1 MEVVKKTLVLA
12 FIYILFV
19 TSCANKQDTI
29 ANDDQDERFEYS
41 GLIPYDSCYWI
52 YNPLVGN
59 GKAEKDIDKF
69 FITETDTME
78 SELLDK
84 SKQILKDFKI
94 KFEKKYEDTSDKGHY
109 FENKEDAVSGAKAYI
124 TVLGNYLFSHGYKK
138 ISENEFRQRVKKFF
152 FDDYSNE
159 VMFKEIIL
167 IDSLSPET
175 DFEEKW
181 HCMSLKYRIYLEEY
195 IDLLGKN
202 VDIKGAKF
210 INDGFDPDM
219 GEPINPRI
227 DMESFINGEL
237 VLDKERTTSPSLKL
251 DKVLYTH
258 MYLFNDS
265 KAAKIWFLNN
275 HIDFFFDEIRSY
287 DDDDE
292 VNRKKLSY
300 MLKHCTNDYGV
311 ITMKMP
317 PDYDG
322 PNKEKLLEHGLA
334 GRNHNMMKLIFD
346 ETDKAITEYEKDESV
361 GLNIQAFEMV
371 REYFWEKW
379 ATMQREK
386 SLESSPN
393 EIETLCIFAK
403 MEVSLN
409 KKHCRSRRHGWFNQE
424 CASLSYS
431 VLSDEVLEVAKKN
444 NYYGIPNFDEVLKV
458 IAWDREHDPQGSKFN
473 DSPFDYA
480 TLVTQNP

>member
-1 MEVVKKTLVLA
+1 MKVDKRILIQAV
-12 FIYILFV
+12 ICMLFV
-19 TSCANKQDTI
+19 TNCTNKQETI
-29 ANDDQDERFEYS
+29 TDDGREEKFEYS
-41 GLIPYDSCYWI
+41 GLIQYDSCYWI

-59 GKAEKDIDKF
+59 GRGNKNIDDF
-69 FITETDTME
+69 FLTETDTME
-78 SELLDK
+78 SELLYT

-94 KFEKKYEDTSDKGHY
+94 KHEKRYEGTSDKGPY
-109 FENKEDAVSGAKAYI
+109 FENEEDAVIGAKAYV

-138 ISENEFRQRVKKFF
+138 ISEDQFRQRVKYFF
-152 FDDYSNE
+152 FYNHSNE
-159 VMFKEIIL
+159 SLLNEINL
-167 IDSLSPET
+167 IDSLDHDYKDS
-175 DFEEKW
+175 W
-181 HCMSLKYRIYLEEY
+181 HCMSLKYRLYLEELV
-195 IDLLGKN
+195 DHLGEN
-202 VDIKGAKF
+202 VDIKGAKYL
-210 INDGFDPDM
+210 NDGFDPDM

-237 VLDKERTTSPSLKL
+237 YLGGEHTKSSLDL
-251 DKVLYTH
+251 DRLLYTH

-265 KAAKIWFLNN
+265 KAARNWLFNN
-275 HIDFFFDEIRSY
+275 YINFFFYRIPSY

-317 PDYDG
+317 PEYHG
-322 PNKEKLLEHGLA
+322 PDKEELLEHGLA
-334 GRNHNMMKLIFD
+334 GRNHNMMKLIFE
-346 ETDKAITEYEKDESV
+346 ETDKAITEYEKDESI
-361 GLNIQAFEMV
+361 GLNIQAFEML

-386 SLESSPN
+386 SLETSPN

>member
-1 MEVVKKTLVLA
+1 MKVAKRTLIWTLLSL
-12 FIYILFV
+12 LFV

-29 ANDDQDERFEYS
+29 ANDDQEDKFEYS
-41 GLIPYDSCYWI
+41 GLIQYDSCYWI

-59 GKAEKDIDKF
+59 SREEKNIDNF

-138 ISENEFRQRVKKFF
+138 ISENEFRQRVKYFF
-152 FDDYSNE
+152 FSDRSNE
-159 VMFKEIIL
+159 NWTNEINF
-167 IDSLSPET
+167 IDSLGPDYKDS
-175 DFEEKW
+175 W
-181 HCMSLKYRIYLEEY
+181 HCMSMKYRLYLNQH
-195 IDLLGKN
+195 IDKLGEN
-202 VDIKGAKF
+202 VDIKGAKY

-237 VLDKERTTSPSLKL
+237 VLEGEWTDPFLNL
-251 DKVLYTH
+251 DRVLYTH

-311 ITMKMP
+311 ITMNMP
-317 PDYDG
+317 PEYEG
-322 PNKEKLLEHGLA
+322 PNKETLLEHGLA

-346 ETDKAITEYEKDESV
+346 ETDKAITKYENDESV
-361 GLNIQAFEMV
+361 GLNTQAFEMIS
-371 REYFWEKW
+371 EYFWEKW
-379 ATMQREK
+379 ATTKREN
-386 SLESSPN
+386 SLKSSPN
-393 EIETLCIFAK
+393 EIETLCMFAK

-458 IAWDREHDPQGSKFN
+458 IAWDREHDPEGSKFN

>member
-1 MEVVKKTLVLA
+1 MKVAKRTLIWTLLSL
-12 FIYILFV
+12 LFV
-19 TSCANKQDTI
+19 TSCSNKQETI
-29 ANDDQDERFEYS
+29 TDDEREERFEYS

-59 GKAEKDIDKF
+59 GREGKNIDNF

-78 SELLDK
+78 SELLDT

-94 KFEKKYEDTSDKGHY
+94 KYEKKYESTDDKGSY
-109 FENKEDAVSGAKAYI
+109 FENKEDAVIGAKAFA
-124 TVLGNYLFSHGYKK
+124 TFLGNYLFNHGYKK
-138 ISENEFRQRVKKFF
+138 ISEDEFRKRVKYFF
-152 FDDYSNE
+152 FNDCSDE
-159 VMFKEIIL
+159 DRLKKIVL
-167 IDSLSPET
+167 IDSLSPEN
-175 DFEEKW
+175 DFEDKW
-181 HCMSLKYRIYLEEY
+181 HCMSLKYCIYLEEY
-195 IDLLGKN
+195 IIHLGPN
-202 VDIKGAKF
+202 VNIKGAKF
-210 INDGFDPDM
+210 LNDGLDPDM

-237 VLDKERTTSPSLKL
+237 VLGENAGSFIL
-251 DKVLYTH
+251 DRVLYTH
-258 MYLFNDS
+258 MFLFNES
-265 KAAKIWFLNN
+265 KAAKNWLFNN
-275 HIDFFFDEIRSY
+275 YINFFFYKISSY

-317 PDYDG
+317 PEYDG

-361 GLNIQAFEMV
+361 GLNIQAFEMIS
-371 REYFWEKW
+371 EYFWEKW

>member
-1 MEVVKKTLVLA
+1 MKVILLVQ
-12 FIYILFV
+12 FILCILFV
-19 TSCANKQDTI
+19 TSCTNKQETI
-29 ANDDQDERFEYS
+29 TDDEREERFEYS

-59 GKAEKDIDKF
+59 GREGKNIDNF

-78 SELLDK
+78 SELLDT

-94 KFEKKYEDTSDKGHY
+94 KYEKKYESTDDKGSY
-109 FENKEDAVSGAKAYI
+109 FENKEDAVIGAKAFA
-124 TVLGNYLFSHGYKK
+124 TFLGNYLFNHGYKK
-138 ISENEFRQRVKKFF
+138 ISEDEFRERVKYFF
-152 FDDYSNE
+152 FNDCSDE
-159 VMFKEIIL
+159 DRLKKIVL
-167 IDSLSPET
+167 IDSLSPEN
-175 DFEEKW
+175 DFEDKW
-181 HCMSLKYRIYLEEY
+181 HCMSLKYCIYLEEY
-195 IDLLGKN
+195 IIHLEPN
-202 VDIKGAKF
+202 VNIKGAKF
-210 INDGFDPDM
+210 LNDGLDPDM

-237 VLDKERTTSPSLKL
+237 VLGENAGSFIL
-251 DKVLYTH
+251 DRVLYTH
-258 MYLFNDS
+258 MFLFNES
-265 KAAKIWFLNN
+265 KAAKNWLFNN
-275 HIDFFFDEIRSY
+275 YINFFFYKISSY

-317 PDYDG
+317 PEYEG
-322 PNKEKLLEHGLA
+322 PNKETLLEHGLA

-346 ETDKAITEYEKDESV
+346 ETDKAITKYENDESV
-361 GLNIQAFEMV
+361 GLNTQAFEMIS
-371 REYFWEKW
+371 EYFWEKW
-379 ATMQREK
+379 ATTKREN
-386 SLESSPN
+386 SLKSSPN
-393 EIETLCIFAK
+393 EIETLCMFAK

-424 CASLSYS
+424 CASLAYR

-458 IAWDREHDPQGSKFN
+458 IAWDREHDPEGSGFN

-480 TLVTQNP
+480 TLVTQNPRASHD

>member
-1 MEVVKKTLVLA
+1 MKVAKRTLIWTLLSL
-12 FIYILFV
+12 LFV
-19 TSCANKQDTI
+19 TSCSNKQETI
-29 ANDDQDERFEYS
+29 TDDEREERFEYS

-59 GKAEKDIDKF
+59 GREGKNIDNF

-78 SELLDK
+78 SELLDT

-94 KFEKKYEDTSDKGHY
+94 KYEKKYESTDDKGSY
-109 FENKEDAVSGAKAYI
+109 FENKEDAVIGAKAYV

-138 ISENEFRQRVKKFF
+138 ISEEQFRQRVKYIFF
-152 FDDYSNE
+152 NDCHNEDWLNE
-159 VMFKEIIL
+159 VNL
-167 IDSLSPET
+167 IDSLGSNYK
-175 DFEEKW
+175 DSW

-195 IDLLGKN
+195 VNDLGKN

-219 GEPINPRI
+219 GTPINPRI
-227 DMESFINGEL
+227 DRESFINGEL
-237 VLDKERTTSPSLKL
+237 VLEGEWTRISLNL
-251 DKVLYTH
+251 DRVLYTH

-265 KAAKIWFLNN
+265 KAAKNWLLTNL
-275 HIDFFFDEIRSY
+275 IDFFFDEIRSY

-317 PDYDG
+317 PEYEG
-322 PNKEKLLEHGLA
+322 PNKETLLEHGLA

-361 GLNIQAFEMV
+361 GLNIQAFEMIS
-371 REYFWEKW
+371 EYFWEKW

-458 IAWDREHDPQGSKFN
+458 IAWDREHDPEGSGFN
-473 DSPFDYA
+473 ESPFDYA

>member
-1 MEVVKKTLVLA
+1 MKVAKRTLIWTLLSL
-12 FIYILFV
+12 LFV
-19 TSCANKQDTI
+19 TSCSNKQETI
-29 ANDDQDERFEYS
+29 TDDEREERFEYS

-59 GKAEKDIDKF
+59 GREGKNIDNF

-78 SELLDK
+78 SELLDT

-94 KFEKKYEDTSDKGHY
+94 KYEKKYESTDDKGSY
-109 FENKEDAVSGAKAYI
+109 FENKEDAVIGAKAYV

-138 ISENEFRQRVKKFF
+138 ISEEQFRQRVKYIFF
-152 FDDYSNE
+152 NDCHNEDWLNE
-159 VMFKEIIL
+159 VNL
-167 IDSLSPET
+167 IDSLGSNYK
-175 DFEEKW
+175 DSW

-195 IDLLGKN
+195 VNDLGKN

-219 GEPINPRI
+219 GTPINPRI
-227 DMESFINGEL
+227 DRESFINGEL
-237 VLDKERTTSPSLKL
+237 VLEGEWTRISLNL
-251 DKVLYTH
+251 DRVLYTH

-265 KAAKIWFLNN
+265 KAAKNWLLTNL
-275 HIDFFFDEIRSY
+275 IDFFFDEIRTY

-317 PDYDG
+317 PEYEG
-322 PNKEKLLEHGLA
+322 PNKETLLEHGLA

>member
-1 MEVVKKTLVLA
+1 MKVILLVQSILC
-12 FIYILFV
+12 FLFV
-19 TSCANKQDTI
+19 TSCTNKQDTI
-29 ANDDQDERFEYS
+29 ANDDQEDKFEYS
-41 GLIPYDSCYWI
+41 GLIQYDSCYWI

-59 GKAEKDIDKF
+59 SREEKNIDNF

-78 SELLDK
+78 SELLDT
-84 SKQILKDFKI
+84 SKQILKEFKI
-94 KFEKKYEDTSDKGHY
+94 KYEKKYESTDDKGSY
-109 FENKEDAVSGAKAYI
+109 FENKEDAVIGAKAYV

-138 ISENEFRQRVKKFF
+138 ITEEQFRQRVKYIFF
-152 FDDYSNE
+152 NDCHNEDWLNE
-159 VMFKEIIL
+159 VNL
-167 IDSLSPET
+167 IDSLGSNYK
-175 DFEEKW
+175 DSW

-195 IDLLGKN
+195 VNDLGKN

-219 GEPINPRI
+219 GTPINPRI
-227 DMESFINGEL
+227 DRESFINGEL
-237 VLDKERTTSPSLKL
+237 VLEGEWTRISLNL
-251 DKVLYTH
+251 DRVLYTH

-265 KAAKIWFLNN
+265 KAAKNWLLTNL
-275 HIDFFFDEIRSY
+275 IDFFFDEIRTY

-292 VNRKKLSY
+292 VNRKKLLY

-311 ITMKMP
+311 ITMNMP
-317 PDYDG
+317 PEYEG
-322 PNKEKLLEHGLA
+322 PNKETLLEHGLA

>member
-1 MEVVKKTLVLA
+1 M
-12 FIYILFV
+12 FV
-19 TSCANKQDTI
+19 TSCSNKQETI
-29 ANDDQDERFEYS
+29 TDDDQEDKFEYS
-41 GLIPYDSCYWI
+41 GLIQYDSCYWI

-59 GKAEKDIDKF
+59 SREEKNIDNF

-94 KFEKKYEDTSDKGHY
+94 KFEKKYEDTSDKGSY
-109 FENKEDAVSGAKAYI
+109 FENKEDAVIGAKAYV

-138 ISENEFRQRVKKFF
+138 ISEEQFRQRVKYIFF
-152 FDDYSNE
+152 NDCHNEDWLNE
-159 VMFKEIIL
+159 VNL
-167 IDSLSPET
+167 IDSLGSNYK
-175 DFEEKW
+175 DSW

-195 IDLLGKN
+195 VNDLGKN

-219 GEPINPRI
+219 GTPINPRI
-227 DMESFINGEL
+227 DRESFINGEL
-237 VLDKERTTSPSLKL
+237 VLEGEWTRISLNL
-251 DKVLYTH
+251 DRVLYTH

-265 KAAKIWFLNN
+265 KAAKNWLLTNL
-275 HIDFFFDEIRSY
+275 IDFFFDEIRTY

-317 PDYDG
+317 PEYEG
-322 PNKEKLLEHGLA
+322 PNKETLLEHGLA

-361 GLNIQAFEMV
+361 GLNIQAFEMIS
-371 REYFWEKW
+371 EYFWEKW

>member
-1 MEVVKKTLVLA
+1 MKVAKRTLIWTLLSL
-12 FIYILFV
+12 LFV
-19 TSCANKQDTI
+19 TSCSNKQETI
-29 ANDDQDERFEYS
+29 TDDEREERFEYS

-52 YNPLVGN
+52 YNPLIEN
-59 GKAEKDIDKF
+59 GREGKNIDNF
-69 FITETDTME
+69 FITETDTLE
-78 SELLDK
+78 SELLDT
-84 SKQILKDFKI
+84 SKQILKEFKI
-94 KFEKKYEDTSDKGHY
+94 KYEKKYESTDDKGSY
-109 FENKEDAVSGAKAYI
+109 FENKEDAVIGAKAYV

-138 ISENEFRQRVKKFF
+138 ISEEQFRQRVKYIFF
-152 FDDYSNE
+152 NDCHNEDWLNE
-159 VMFKEIIL
+159 VNL
-167 IDSLSPET
+167 IDSLGSNYK
-175 DFEEKW
+175 DSW

-195 IDLLGKN
+195 VNDLGKN

-219 GEPINPRI
+219 GTPINPRI
-227 DMESFINGEL
+227 DRESFINGEL
-237 VLDKERTTSPSLKL
+237 VLEGEWTRISLNL
-251 DKVLYTH
+251 DRVLYTH

-265 KAAKIWFLNN
+265 KAAKNWLLTNL
-275 HIDFFFDEIRSY
+275 IDFFFDEIRTY

-292 VNRKKLSY
+292 VNRKKLLY

-317 PDYDG
+317 PEYDG

-480 TLVTQNP
+480 TLVQ